1 MHADTSCFLCCMHTY
16 SAYTRISLPLT
27 KHWLIR
33 YWEWAVSWF
42 HRGSPLM
49 MNAAPWLGGNYME
62 EAHFASVILL
72 SQHQPNCGSTD
83 QCSSRAPQFQHYR
96 FSMARLTYSQIKMWC
111 TGTNRDTFTIGFTL
125 TESVTIN
132 SLKATWSATA
142 RANLSILEPASAIF
156 LAALITSEEF
166 FRGPL
171 PLGRFK
177 ELEVS

>member
-27 KHWLIR
+27 QHKLIR

-42 HRGSPLM
+42 HRGSHLM
-49 MNAAPWLGGNYME
+49 MNATPWLGGNYMG
-62 EAHFASVILL
+62 EAQFASVILL
-72 SQHQPNCGSTD
+72 SQCQPHCGSTD
-83 QCSSRAPQFQHYR
+83 QCSSRALQFQHYR
-96 FSMARLTYSQIKMWC
+96 FPMATLIYSKSKCAALAPTEII
-111 TGTNRDTFTIGFTL
+111 RVDFTL

-132 SLKATWSATA
+132 SFKATWSATA

-166 FRGPL
+166 FKGPL